1 MKESIDASKAAT
13 ALCAATTSLFADM
26 VFIDAV
32 CVPESIHDRP
42 LVPYDVCVAIDILK
56 PLSCT
61 LEFRMPRS
69 LSDQIVETLGSDD
82 PSADDAVL
90 EMVNIM
96 AGVFISEYFGSG
108 ATIKLEL
115 PMYVYEPPADEDTPI
130 AVALGDAEGTR
141 FETLIRSVRYRY

>member
-1 MKESIDASKAAT
+1 MKESIDADKAVT

-32 CVPESIHDRP
+32 CTPDDNPDHP

-61 LEFRMPRS
+61 LELRMPRT
-69 LSDQIVETLGSDD
+69 LSTQIVETLGSDD
-82 PSADDAVL
+82 PGADDAVL
-90 EMVNIM
+90 EMVNIL
-96 AGVFISEYFGSG
+96 AGVFISEYFGPG

-115 PMYVYEPPADEDTPI
+115 PMYVYEPPADEDAPI

-141 FETLIRSVRYRY
+141 FETMIRSVRYRY

>member
-1 MKESIDASKAAT
+1 MKESIDALKAVT

-32 CVPESIHDRP
+32 CTPDSNPERPQVPF
-42 LVPYDVCVAIDILK
+42 DVCVAIDILK

-61 LEFRMPRS
+61 LELRMPRS
-69 LSDQIVETLGSDD
+69 LSQQIVDTLGSDE
-82 PSADDAVL
+82 PGADDAVL
-90 EMVNIM
+90 EMVNIL

-115 PMYVYEPPADEDTPI
+115 PMYVYEPPADGDAPI
-130 AVALGDAEGTR
+130 AVVLGDAEGTR